1 MADDKLYSVEAAAEW
16 LGGVSTWTVRSWLS
30 QGRLRRVKVGRRTMI
45 RQSQLETLIKDNAG
59 SSEEPRQEAPIPNA
73 RKAAQ

>member
-16 LGGVSTWTVRSWLS
+16 LGGVSIWTVRSWLS

-45 RQSQLETLIKDNAG
+45 RESQLNKLIKDNDASEDQQPESTVPYVRRAG
-59 SSEEPRQEAPIPNA
+59 P
-73 RKAAQ
+73 